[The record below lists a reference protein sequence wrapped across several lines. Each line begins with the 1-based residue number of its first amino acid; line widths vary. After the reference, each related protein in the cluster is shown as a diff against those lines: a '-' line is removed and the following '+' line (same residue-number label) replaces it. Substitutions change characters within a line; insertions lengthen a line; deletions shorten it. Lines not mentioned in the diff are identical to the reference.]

1 MSDRPTG
8 LSDEDL
14 KLLTLARA
22 ARARI
27 SASEGAAVRDE
38 TGRTYASA
46 SVALPSLELT
56 ALQVCVAQAVAA
68 GARGVEAAFVVTER
82 ASANHP
88 GIDAVRDL
96 GGDNVPIV
104 LANVVTDEISRTST

>member
-1 MSDRPTG
+1 MSERPSG
-8 LSDEDL
+8 LSDEDF
-14 KLLTLARA
+14 KLLTLARG

-46 SVALPSLELT
+46 AVALPSLALT

-68 GARGVEAAFVVTER
+68 GAQGVEAALIVTER
-82 ASANHP
+82 AGANDP

-96 GGDNVPIV
+96 GGVNVPIV
-104 LANVVTDEISRTST
+104 LANVVSDEFSRKST